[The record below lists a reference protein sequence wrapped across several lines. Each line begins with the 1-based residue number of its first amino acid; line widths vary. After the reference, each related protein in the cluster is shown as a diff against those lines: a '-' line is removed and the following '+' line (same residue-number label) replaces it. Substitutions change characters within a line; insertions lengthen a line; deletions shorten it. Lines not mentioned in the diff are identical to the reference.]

1 MNLKLKNYPFWI
13 CCLCFAFGV
22 FLSQFITGYL
32 VFKIGITIVITAFS
46 FITKSK
52 NRVFLVSIY
61 CLFALLGILKSEI
74 SLPKYNKNHINNR
87 IKNDLPKAF
96 TFKITEQL
104 KTSDKAHKYIA
115 DLLSY
120 DKSIVT
126 GKILVASPSTDSQL
140 KIGDHFLTYSK
151 LKPLQKS
158 GNPYAFEYSEYLK
171 NKDVYFKVW
180 LPENQLFSIASK
192 DLWLTKTNY
201 KLKNHLKQQISK
213 LNLDDKVKQITKAL
227 ILGDKSSMDT
237 ELKTDFSNA
246 GVIHILAISGLH
258 IGIIYFVLNFLFS
271 KPFQFLKIKVPSDLI
286 IVCLLWLFTWFTGL
300 SPSAVRTT
308 TMFSCIG
315 LAKLLDRKQH
325 PINGLFFSILL
336 LLYIKPNY
344 LWNVGFQLSVLAV
357 ASIILGMPLILKFW
371 YPKNKLLRGLWS
383 IIGVSLCAQIG
394 VLGISLLYFHQFP
407 VLFLVANIPVLAF
420 INLFLI
426 AAIALSFLSAVSL
439 VPSWYIDLYNHLF
452 NFLIDYI
459 HWVSNLEF
467 SVIKNIYLHPI
478 SVWVYYGLLIYFAL
492 VIVNKRRALKFVCIP
507 IGLVIISIFIETKAI
522 NSKNEL
528 WVLNTYNNL
537 SLAHISS
544 NQLQVYSTNIEQ
556 NKDYLIEPIIGNLH
570 IKNTQHYD
578 LHHFYKFNDQSIC
591 VLDSKDIVSPYI
603 KNAILILDQN
613 PKINL
618 DILVKKYSPKMI
630 IASYNNYN
638 KLTKKWK
645 ATCKK
650 SHVAFY
656 NIKTQGA
663 LELSSIINLQK

>member
-74 SLPKYNKNHINNR
+74 SLPKYNKNHITNR
-87 IKNDLPKAF
+87 IKNNLPKAF

-126 GKILVASPSTDSQL
+126 GKILVACPSTDSQL

-180 LPENQLFSIASK
+180 LPENQLLAIPSK
-192 DLWLTKTNY
+192 DFWLTKINY
-201 KLKNHLKQQISK
+201 NLKNHLKQQISK
-213 LNLDDKVKQITKAL
+213 LHLDDKVKQITKAL

-258 IGIIYFVLNFLFS
+258 IGIIYFALNVFFS
-271 KPFQFLKIKVPSDLI
+271 KPFQFLKIKVPSHLI

-426 AAIALSFLSAVSL
+426 AAIVLSFLSAVSL

-507 IGLVIISIFIETKAI
+507 IGLVIISIVIETKAI

-578 LHHFYKFNDQSIC
+578 LHHFYKFNEHSIC
-591 VLDSKDIVSPYI
+591 IVDSKDVVSPYI

-618 DILVKKYSPKMI
+618 DILVKNYSPKMI

-638 KLTKKWK
+638 RLTKKWK
-645 ATCKK
+645 ATCEK